1 MQVIYVNK
9 GASPSRFAEYLK
21 KYNNQLQQ
29 QAQKYNQL
37 LMEGLTAHGAQVTSV
52 SSRPINRALTSQVFF
67 KGEKDFENGIH
78 YYYVPFFNLPV
89 LRNVSVLLTVF
100 FKVLTMKTDR
110 HNTALVCDALNI
122 AATMAA
128 LAAAKLRGIKTVGIV
143 TDVPCHRPNN
153 QEIPF
158 HEKVNLKVMQKFDSY
173 LLLTEQ
179 MSKVVNPRNNPY
191 VVLEGHSDIAM
202 KDREND
208 LQDKH
213 SKKVCFYA
221 GSLRRIYGIENLVQ
235 GFVQADIPDTELHI
249 YGNGDYVEDL
259 KKLSE
264 QYENVKYLG
273 VAPNETIVQ
282 EELKA
287 TLLVNP
293 RPTNEDYTQYSFPSK
308 NMEYMASGTPVL
320 TTCLPGMP
328 KEYEPYVFLLRDET
342 AEGVCKALKEIFA
355 YTPEQLHRSGMEAK
369 RFVMEEKNNVV
380 QAKKV
385 LTMICKEM

>member
-110 HNTALVCDALNI
+110 HNTELVCDALNI

-320 TTCLPGMP
+320 TTRLPGMP
-328 KEYEPYVFLLRDET
+328 QDHEPYVYFIREES
-342 AEGVCKALKEIFA
+342 AEGIRDALSQVLSNDRQTLHTFGLQAKEFIL
-355 YTPEQLHRSGMEAK
+355 Q
-369 RFVMEEKNNVV
+369 EKNNHA
-380 QAKKV
+380 QAAKV
-385 LTMICKEM
+385 LQMLEKA

>member
-110 HNTALVCDALNI
+110 RNTAIVCDALNI
-122 AATMAA
+122 SAAMAS

-153 QEIPF
+153 QKIPF

-202 KDREND
+202 KDRENN

-235 GFVQADIPDTELHI
+235 GFVQADIPGTELHI

-264 QYENVKYLG
+264 KYENVKYLG
-273 VAPNETIVQ
+273 IAPNETIVQ
-282 EELKA
+282 EEMKA

-293 RPTNEDYTQYSFPSK
+293 RPTGEDYTQYSFPSK

-328 KEYEPYVFLLRDET
+328 KEYDPYVFLLRNET
-342 AEGVCKALKEIFA
+342 AEGVRDMLKEIFSH
-355 YTPEQLHRSGMEAK
+355 TPEQLHQKGKAAK
-369 RFVMEEKNNVV
+369 QFVMEQKNNVV

-385 LTMICKEM
+385 LNMVCAEK